1 MAEESLETK
10 LARIEE
16 ILIGYIKRLD
26 ERCFVR
32 ADTLMS
38 LKKGQEDND
47 QRLTDLEHWK
57 QQTKGG
63 WMVLCVISTCSA
75 AIGGLIVG
83 IVTVY
88 YSGKGSIP

>member
-32 ADTLMS
+32 ADTL
-38 LKKGQEDND
+38 LVLRKGQEDVD
-47 QRLTDLEHWK
+47 ERVTELEHWK